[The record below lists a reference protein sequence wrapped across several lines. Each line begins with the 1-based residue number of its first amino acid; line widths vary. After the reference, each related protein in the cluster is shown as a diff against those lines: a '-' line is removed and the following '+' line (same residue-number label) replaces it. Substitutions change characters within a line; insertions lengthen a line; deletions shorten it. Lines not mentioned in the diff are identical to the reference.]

1 VQQTRRK
8 FLSGFIA
15 TGLGLLAAC
24 APAATAPPNGPA
36 ATQPAPAPTQPRAPA
51 PTQAAAPTLAASAPT
66 LAARPTI
73 APTTAPQASSAIV
86 DGATKEGEVSWYTSL
101 QPPQLNEDL
110 GKQFTERT
118 GIKVNVTRIGSERLF
133 QRYLQE
139 QSSGVNIA
147 DVLHTSD
154 EANFLELKRRNLLTA
169 YRPAGTDAFASADV
183 DPDNTYITYRKSLY
197 AMAYNTRL
205 LKATDAPTTWS
216 DLTDPKWKGKIV
228 HGHPSYSGG
237 VTTGMT
243 ALVKL
248 LGWDY
253 FEALGKLDV
262 MIVQASSDTTQ
273 TVASGERAVA
283 VGSSEYTVNQRKAAG
298 EPIEV
303 IYPTQGAPLLISPI
317 GIVANAPHPNA
328 AKLLM
333 DFLLSQPAQQ
343 QLIDKGGLYAPHP
356 SSQLRA
362 NQKPLT
368 ELKLLMVNPSD
379 TLDQAGEIRKRFT
392 DIFGGV

>member
-1 VQQTRRK
+1 MQRSRRA
-8 FLSGFIA
+8 LLNGFMIA
-15 TGLGLLAAC
+15 GLGLLTAC
-24 APAATAPPNGPA
+24 VSSASPAPSAPKP
-36 ATQPAPAPTQPRAPA
+36 TQPAVPAPT
-51 PTQAAAPTLAASAPT
+51 AAPTVGSSVPT
-66 LAARPTI
+66 VAQPN
-73 APTTAPQASSAIV
+73 PTTKPTAAPQPDTAVRDA
-86 DGATKEGEVSWYTSL
+86 AKHEGEVGWYTSL
-101 QPPQLNEDL
+101 QPPELNEDL
-110 GKQFTERT
+110 GKQFTDRT

-154 EANFLELKRRNLLTA
+154 EANFLELKRRGLMTA
-169 YRPAGTDAFASADV
+169 YRPVGTEAFAAGDV
-183 DPDNTYITYRKSLY
+183 DSDNMYVTYRKSLY
-197 AMAYNTRL
+197 AMAYNTKL
-205 LKATDAPTTWS
+205 LSAADAPMTWS
-216 DLTDPKWKGKIV
+216 ELTDPRWKGKIV

-243 ALVKL
+243 ALVRL

-253 FEALGKLDV
+253 FEALGKQDV

-283 VGSSEYTVNQRKAAG
+283 IGSSEYTVNQRKEAG

-303 IYPTQGAPLLISPI
+303 IFPTQGAPLLVSPI

-328 AKLLM
+328 AKLLL

-343 QLIDKGGLYAPHP
+343 QLVDKGGLYVAHP
-356 SSQLRA
+356 SAQLRPD
-362 NQKPLT
+362 QKPLT
-368 ELKLLMVNPSD
+368 QLNLLIVNASD
-379 TLDQAGEIRKRFT
+379 TLDHAQDIRKRFT
-392 DIFGGV
+392 AIFGGV